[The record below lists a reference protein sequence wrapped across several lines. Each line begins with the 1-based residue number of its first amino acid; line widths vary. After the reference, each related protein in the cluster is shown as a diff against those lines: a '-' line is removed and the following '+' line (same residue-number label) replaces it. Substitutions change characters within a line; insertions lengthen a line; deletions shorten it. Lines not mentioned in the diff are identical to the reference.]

1 MSTPVLGVNAVI
13 QKDGSDIGYAEGVT
27 VGIDIDLIKEY
38 AIGDT
43 EPVVLSAG
51 NKTFTVSIEK
61 MYIDNTYANDV
72 LNGTEVTIVV
82 RPAGTGSGKPEITLS
97 NVVFNSWELSIA
109 QDGVVMESVEG
120 EAKSMTLGT
129 QA

>member
-1 MSTPVLGVNAVI
+1 
-13 QKDGSDIGYAEGVT
+13 
-27 VGIDIDLIKEY
+27 
-38 AIGDT
+38 
-43 EPVVLSAG
+43 
-51 NKTFTVSIEK
+51 
-61 MYIDNTYANDV
+61 MYIDNTYATDV

-97 NVVFNSWELSIA
+97 NVVFNSWGLSIA